1 MSGKNYEIK
10 ITLKDG
16 IKLQG
21 KVLACMVGNVNK
33 DDVNVQIEEPV
44 TTKFYFIAEEDA
56 TDSNGQPIIK
66 KGEVIELTNGLVIDN
81 AYIITKINK
90 DNFGNF
96 VEDNFF
102 SFGNIKGGGG
112 NLFSKNKT
120 SKRTHSK
127 HKKTRKTHVK

>member
-56 TDSNGQPIIK
+56 KDSKEQTIIA
-66 KGEVIELTNGLVIDN
+66 KGEIIELTKDLVIGNDF
-81 AYIITKINK
+81 TGLKIVSS
-90 DNFGNF
+90 NFGKI
-96 VEDNFF
+96 VEGNTF
-102 SFGNIKGGGG
+102 SINNILTNGG